1 MRIFLNSADTIY
13 CFPTALNPNFKFFL
27 KSKNLNELEISPNSH
42 STEALTELIAA
53 LNASISAVNT
63 GTSPIR

>member
-1 MRIFLNSADTIY
+1 MRIFLNSANTIY

-53 LNASISAVNT
+53 LNASISAGNT